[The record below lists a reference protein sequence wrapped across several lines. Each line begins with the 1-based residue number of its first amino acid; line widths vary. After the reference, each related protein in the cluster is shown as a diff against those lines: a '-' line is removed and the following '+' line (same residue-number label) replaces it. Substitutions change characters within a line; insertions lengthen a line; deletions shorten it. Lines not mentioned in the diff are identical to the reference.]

1 MEQERRRSPRYPFYA
16 EAQITEIETDVRVT
30 ARTSELSRYGCYMD
44 MMNPF
49 PDGTTVKIELHY
61 NEQVVSA
68 NGKVIYSQPNVGMG
82 VAFMETIAGADV
94 ILNGWLRDL
103 GDASAPSS

>member
-1 MEQERRRSPRYPFYA
+1 MEKERRRSPRYPFYA
-16 EAQITEIETDVRVT
+16 EAHITEIQTDVRVT

-49 PDGTTVKIELHY
+49 PNGATVKIELHY
-61 NEQVVSA
+61 NEQVFRA

-82 VAFMETIAGADV
+82 VAFETIAGADA
-94 ILNGWLRDL
+94 ILNEWLRDL
-103 GDASAPSS
+103 GGTSVPSS